1 MGHYVGVSEL
11 LINMKTRCKVCAK
24 DFLQRSSG
32 GLGKK
37 KINAKIH
44 SSFTGTVDTE
54 PHLVLPQTPSVYTP
68 QFSS

>member
-37 KINAKIH
+37 KK
-44 SSFTGTVDTE
+44 SM
-54 PHLVLPQTPSVYTP
+54 LRYTAALLA
-68 QFSS
+68 Q